1 MTMASPEQVL
11 HDIFGYSAFRLQQ
24 KAIVDAA
31 CQGQDVLALMPTGG
45 GKSLCYQVPALCL
58 QGLTVVVSPLI
69 ALMQDQVATLQQA
82 GVAAAFINSSQ
93 SIDEQRLIANDM
105 QQGKLKLLYVAP
117 ERLLQPRFLQF
128 LQSLSVALIA
138 VDEAHCV
145 SQWGHDF
152 RSDYL
157 GLAQLKTLFPNVPLM
172 ALTATADKHTRQ
184 DIIER
189 LQINGPSFIAS
200 FDRPNIEYRIG
211 QKTNPR
217 QQLLQFIE
225 SEHRGDCGI
234 VYCLSRK
241 KVEATAEFLQEK
253 GINALAYH
261 AGLPNELRSHH
272 LKRFLYEDGI
282 VMVATV
288 AFGMGID
295 KPDVRFVAHLDLPKS
310 LEAYYQETGRA
321 GRDGLP
327 STAWMVYGLQDV
339 ITLRQMLEQS
349 SGDAN
354 FKRIEQFKLNAM
366 LGFCEITSCR
376 RHALLLYFDEQSNER
391 CGNCDSC
398 LNPAEQFDATT
409 VSQMAMSCVFRTGQR
424 FGVSY
429 LIDVLR
435 GKDDVRIK
443 QFGHDK
449 QSTFAIGVKTD
460 EKTWRSIF
468 RQLIA
473 RGFFTVDI
481 SGFGALHL
489 HEKSRA
495 VLKGEQQ
502 VFLRKDTTHKK
513 PAKASKKQ
521 RHFAT
526 DAEKSLWEA
535 LRQCR
540 KELAEE
546 NGVPPFMVFNDATL
560 MDMMARHPTSE
571 AEMLAVSGVGEAK
584 LERFGTAFLQV
595 LEKNTE
601 TQESG
606 YDAQTV
612 QAQEV
617 FALFMAGFSVANI
630 AKEQKISEFVTY
642 KFLAQSIAKGDIS
655 VSDVVELSVSEIGK
669 IQEAIMQHSEY
680 LETGRNSQ
688 VVLEALAGLCN
699 AGQLYCVRQTILP

>member
-1 MTMASPEQVL
+1 MANPQQILE
-11 HDIFGYSAFRLQQ
+11 DIFGYSQFRLQQ
-24 KAIVDAA
+24 QAIVEAA

-58 QGLTVVVSPLI
+58 EGLTIVVSPLI
-69 ALMQDQVATLQQA
+69 ALMQNQVATLQQA
-82 GVAAAFINSSQ
+82 GIAAAFINSSQ
-93 SIDEQRLIANDM
+93 GVDEQRAIANDM

-128 LQSLSVALIA
+128 LQSLKIALIA
-138 VDEAHCV
+138 IDEAHCV

-157 GLAQLKTLFPNVPLM
+157 GLAELKTLFANVPLM

-211 QKTNPR
+211 QKASPR
-217 QQLLQFIE
+217 QQLLRFIQQ
-225 SEHRGDCGI
+225 EHSGDCGI

-253 GINALAYH
+253 GMNALPYH
-261 AGLPNELRSHH
+261 AGLANELRSHH
-272 LKRFLYEDGI
+272 LKRFLYEDGVI
-282 VMVATV
+282 MVATV

-327 STAWMVYGLQDV
+327 STAWMIYGLQDV
-339 ITLRQMLEQS
+339 ITLKQMLEQS
-349 SGDAN
+349 GGDDN
-354 FKRIEQFKLNAM
+354 FKRVEQFKLNAM

-376 RHALLLYFDEQSNER
+376 RHALLLYFDEQSSEQ

-398 LNPAEQFDATT
+398 LNPPEQFDATT
-409 VSQMAMSCVFRTGQR
+409 VAQMAMSCVFRTGQR
-424 FGVSY
+424 FGVNY

-435 GKDDVRIK
+435 GKDDARIK
-443 QFGHDK
+443 QFEHDK
-449 QSTFAIGVKTD
+449 QSTFGIGVKTD

-495 VLKGEQQ
+495 VLKGQQQ
-502 VFLRKDTTHKK
+502 VFLRKDIAQAK
-513 PAKASKKQ
+513 PAKTSKKQ

-526 DAEKSLWEA
+526 EAEKTLWED

-540 KELAEE
+540 KALAEE
-546 NGVPPFMVFNDATL
+546 NSVPPFMVFSDATL

-584 LERFGTAFLQV
+584 LERFGTAFLKV
-595 LEKNTE
+595 LAKAPE
-601 TQESG
+601 TQKSD

-630 AKEQKISEFVTY
+630 AKEQNISEFVAY
-642 KFLAQSIAKGDIS
+642 KFLAQSIAKGDMS
-655 VSDVVELSVSEIGK
+655 VSDVVELDIGDIAK
-669 IQEAIMQHSEY
+669 AQEAIMQHSEY
-680 LETGRNSQ
+680 LETGRGGQ
-688 VVLEALAGLCN
+688 AVLKALGGLCD
-699 AGQLYCVRQTILP
+699 AGQLYCIRQAILQ